1 MDYDEQHRICEK
13 EFELD
18 DAYTVAMDAMPEHW
32 KEEADA
38 QLTYLRNMHTCYSHK
53 YLEAYSGST
62 FPFLQVFS
70 RPEIRSTGIL
80 EPGPNF

>member
-13 EFELD
+13 ELELD

-38 QLTYLRNMHTCYSHK
+38 QLTYLRNMHICTTLGCIE
-53 YLEAYSGST
+53 LEGRGRCQLNYHI
-62 FPFLQVFS
+62 P
-70 RPEIRSTGIL
+70 IW
-80 EPGPNF
+80 